1 MAGESGDAKAGSASG
16 ADTRRAAPMLVLA
29 ANDPWNIVNYR
40 AGLIRALQAA
50 GYRVAVL
57 APEGPHA
64 AAIAELGADFH
75 PVEMTARGTSP
86 VADLGVLVN
95 YVRRLRKLRPAAFLG
110 FTAKPNIYGSIAASL
125 CGVPVINN
133 ISGLGTVFASRTLL
147 TRIVVRLYRLALR
160 RSGTVFF
167 QNCEDQALF
176 EQLHVIEPSRAVL
189 LPGSGVDLAYFA
201 PWGGKT
207 DPRFTFLFAARLL
220 WDKGIGE
227 FVEAARRIRRLDRNV
242 RFRILGRIEPK
253 SRAAV
258 GLDRLSEWQAE
269 GVIEYAG
276 SAEDVRPIFA
286 ESDCVVLPTYY
297 REGVPRVLLEAAAMA
312 IPAITSD
319 GPGCRDAVDH
329 GATGLLCEPRSIDSL
344 TAAMELMLGMTPD
357 ERARMGSAGRRK
369 MALQFREEIVHRAY
383 LDALGELGLSGS

>member
-1 MAGESGDAKAGSASG
+1 
-16 ADTRRAAPMLVLA
+16 
-29 ANDPWNIVNYR
+29 
-40 AGLIRALQAA
+40 
-50 GYRVAVL
+50 
-57 APEGPHA
+57 
-64 AAIAELGADFH
+64 
-75 PVEMTARGTSP
+75 
-86 VADLGVLVN
+86 
-95 YVRRLRKLRPAAFLG
+95 
-110 FTAKPNIYGSIAASL
+110 
-125 CGVPVINN
+125 
-133 ISGLGTVFASRTLL
+133 
-147 TRIVVRLYRLALR
+147 
-160 RSGTVFF
+160 
-167 QNCEDQALF
+167 
-176 EQLHVIEPSRAVL
+176 VIEPSRAVL
-189 LPGSGVDLAYFA
+189 LPGSGVDLAHFA
-201 PWGGKT
+201 PRGGKT
-207 DPRFTFLFAARLL
+207 DPLFTFLFAARLL

-242 RFRILGRIEPK
+242 RFRILGRIETT

-258 GLDRLSEWQAE
+258 GLYPLSEWQAE

-344 TAAMELMLGMTPD
+344 TAAMERMLGMTPD
-357 ERARMGSAGRRK
+357 ERARMGLAGRRK